1 MCLRAG
7 RRVLLLRFGAGGS
20 AHGGARCSLSRVVPL
35 KKRRSKGGYTRSSH
49 QPDLLRR
56 GAAPPSPVGV
66 AAQSAAH
73 KLCTQRA
80 APHHRG
86 DSCIRGPL
94 LPHAP
99 PQQKLESSRCE
110 RRRAHSSCSRVAG
123 TSLSWSLS
131 WAAPARG
138 RAVRSLLNRHS
149 SSQRATPR
157 WRAASRGH
165 TCRRRPRRWPAR
177 ARAAGPAPFGSSPPC
192 RPKS

>member
-1 MCLRAG
+1 VCAC
-7 RRVLLLRFGAGGS
+7 VLAGG
-20 AHGGARCSLSRVVPL
+20 AAAPARRRGVLRIAVKRVVHFESV
-35 KKRRSKGGYTRSSH
+35 KKGGYTRCRSSH

-80 APHHRG
+80 APHHRTRG
-86 DSCIRGPL
+86 DTVALEDLSCPT
-94 LPHAP
+94 P
-99 PQQKLESSRCE
+99 PSTETGGSSRRE

-123 TSLSWSLS
+123 TSLS

-149 SSQRATPR
+149 SSRRATPR
-157 WRAASRGH
+157 WRAASRGR